1 MIGTEATIDD
11 PCRSSKRYYV
21 YTGPACNTWLEYD
34 NLADA
39 IAENLTEWVWDRET
53 KLPVYQPA
61 D

>member
-11 PCRSSKRYYV
+11 PCRSGKRYYV
-21 YTGPACNTWLEYD
+21 YTGAACNTWLEYD

-39 IAENLTEWVWDRET
+39 IAENPTEWVLDRET